1 MSDDQAAPLRI
12 RYEYK
17 QDDSAE
23 LKYAHGVWGGINSQG
38 EIEMNFY
45 LESDALPRWSERTL
59 EPDGEMGPE
68 KYPQDERQKNIIRHI
83 HTKLVLNYHTA
94 LAVQEWLEGHLAI
107 LEESEDFL
115 ENSDPRTGSNGPFEH

>member
-1 MSDDQAAPLRI
+1 MSDDNYAGPLRV

-17 QDDSAE
+17 QDESAQ

-45 LESDALPRWSERTL
+45 VESDALPAWSERAI
-59 EPDGEMGPE
+59 EPDGGLGPE
-68 KYPQDERQKNIIRHI
+68 ITPHDERQKNIVRHI

-94 LAVQEWLEGHLAI
+94 MAIQDWLQSHLEI
-107 LEESEDFL
+107 LEDSEDMGIDTAT
-115 ENSDPRTGSNGPFEH
+115 SGSSGSFEQ

>member
-1 MSDDQAAPLRI
+1 MSDDNYAGPLRV

-17 QDDSAE
+17 QDESAQ

-45 LESDALPRWSERTL
+45 VESDALPAWSERAI
-59 EPDGEMGPE
+59 EPDGGLGPE
-68 KYPQDERQKNIIRHI
+68 ITPHDERQKNIVRHI

-94 LAVQEWLEGHLAI
+94 MAIQDWLQSHLEI
-107 LEESEDFL
+107 LEDSEDMGI
-115 ENSDPRTGSNGPFEH
+115 ETATSGSSGSFEQ

>member
-1 MSDDQAAPLRI
+1 MSDDNYTGPLRV

-17 QDDSAE
+17 EDKSVQ

-45 LESDALPRWSERTL
+45 VESDALPAWSERAI
-59 EPDGEMGPE
+59 EPDGGLGPE
-68 KYPQDERQKNIIRHI
+68 ITPHDERQKNIIRHI

-94 LAVQEWLEGHLAI
+94 MAIQEWLESHLEI
-107 LEESEDFL
+107 LEDSEDMGI
-115 ENSDPRTGSNGPFEH
+115 DAATPGSSGSFEQ

>member
-1 MSDDQAAPLRI
+1 MSDDNYAGPLRV

-17 QDDSAE
+17 QDESAQ

-45 LESDALPRWSERTL
+45 VESDALPAWSERAI
-59 EPDGEMGPE
+59 EPDGGLGPE
-68 KYPQDERQKNIIRHI
+68 ITPHDERQKNIIRHI

-94 LAVQEWLEGHLAI
+94 MAIQDWLQSHLEI
-107 LEESEDFL
+107 LEDSEDMGIDAAT
-115 ENSDPRTGSNGPFEH
+115 SGSSGSFEQ

>member
-1 MSDDQAAPLRI
+1 MSDDNYAGHLRV

-17 QDDSAE
+17 QDESAQ

-45 LESDALPRWSERTL
+45 VESDALPAWSERAI
-59 EPDGEMGPE
+59 EPDGGLGPE
-68 KYPQDERQKNIIRHI
+68 ITPHHERQKNIIRHI

-94 LAVQEWLEGHLAI
+94 MAIQDWLQSHLEI
-107 LEESEDFL
+107 LEDSEDMGIDAAT
-115 ENSDPRTGSNGPFEH
+115 SGSSGSFEQ

>member
-1 MSDDQAAPLRI
+1 MSDDNYAGPLRV

-17 QDDSAE
+17 QDESAQ

-45 LESDALPRWSERTL
+45 VESDALPAWSERVI
-59 EPDGEMGPE
+59 EPDGGMGPE
-68 KYPQDERQKNIIRHI
+68 ITPHDERQKNIIRHI

-94 LAVQEWLEGHLAI
+94 MAIQDWLQSHLEI
-107 LEESEDFL
+107 LEDSEDMGIDAAT
-115 ENSDPRTGSNGPFEH
+115 SGSSGSFEQ

>member
-1 MSDDQAAPLRI
+1 MSDDNYAGPLRV

-17 QDDSAE
+17 QDESAQ

-45 LESDALPRWSERTL
+45 VESDALPAWSERAI
-59 EPDGEMGPE
+59 EPDGGLGPE
-68 KYPQDERQKNIIRHI
+68 ITPQDDRQKNIIRHI

-94 LAVQEWLEGHLAI
+94 RAIQEWLESHLEI
-107 LEESEDFL
+107 LEDSEDMGVDAAT
-115 ENSDPRTGSNGPFEH
+115 SGSSGSFEQ

>member
-1 MSDDQAAPLRI
+1 MHDDFSKPLRV

-17 QDDSAE
+17 QDDSAQ

-45 LESDALPRWSERTL
+45 VESDALPVWSERVI
-59 EPDGEMGPE
+59 EPDGGMGPE
-68 KYPQDERQKNIIRHI
+68 ITPHDERQKNIIRHI

-94 LAVQEWLEGHLAI
+94 LAVQEWLEGNLAI
-107 LEESEDFL
+107 LEENEEMLD
-115 ENSDPRTGSNGPFEH
+115 SDPRTGNNGPFEH